1 MNKKWIRLVLVV
13 LSIFVLSVVVSGCGA
28 AAEKASEKA
37 TEKAIEDA
45 TGGKAQVDLDKDQV
59 TVKTEEGTTKV
70 GGTNEW
76 PAKIPSDVPKF
87 AAGKITSVVES
98 TPTEGGYQVMVGIE
112 GASMANI
119 ESYKGQMESAGWK
132 ITNTTKI
139 EDGYMVSAEKDN
151 RTVLVSFSTDDK
163 DSYTGGIY
171 YTEEKE

>member
-1 MNKKWIRLVLVV
+1 MNKKLVRLVLVV
-13 LSIFVLSVVVSGCGA
+13 LSIFVLSLVVSGCGQ

-45 TGGKAQVDLDKDQV
+45 TGGQAQVDLGKNEV
-59 TVKTEEGTTKV
+59 TVKTDEGTTKV

-76 PAKIPSDVPKF
+76 PAKIPADVPKF
-87 AAGKITSVVES
+87 ATGKITSIVES

-112 GASMANI
+112 GASMADI
-119 ESYKGQMESAGWK
+119 ESYKGQLESAGWK

-139 EDGYMVSAEKDN
+139 EDGYMVSAEKEN
-151 RTVLVSFSTDDK
+151 RTVLESFSGKTE
-163 DSYTGGIY
+163 SGYTGGIY